1 MTSTPRKFLA
11 AAAACAVTALFAC
24 AGSPAQAA
32 SSGGKLQKFS
42 VKFTGENGQDWLVK
56 ETDAEHEPNCI
67 LGPGAYGSSELHTY
81 TTGFETV
88 KVYADQKH
96 GVLTGSA
103 PLEAFLSHEL
113 TLGSMPPKDCLTV
126 DYKHLQSAKDCSPVA
141 QWNKSHP
148 WRPANVFFG
157 VARGKVEV
165 EVTLKDE
172 LDVIE
177 ADLANCPGAGY
188 DDTKIAGVTKIS
200 AKKLFSGKP
209 VTVKFHTR
217 NDHPA
222 PEHHDVEGFYEWSL
236 TIKALKPAKR

>member
-11 AAAACAVTALFAC
+11 AAAACAVAALFAC

-67 LGPGAYGSSELHTY
+67 IGPGAYGSTELHTY

-113 TLGSMPPKDCLTV
+113 TLGQLPPEDCRDV
-126 DYKHLQSAKDCSPVA
+126 EYKRLQTAKDCSPTAV
-141 QWNKSHP
+141 WNKSHP
-148 WRPANVFFG
+148 WRPANVAIG
-157 VARGKVEV
+157 VARNRVQVEV
-165 EVTLKDE
+165 DLKDE
-172 LDVIE
+172 LDVVD
-177 ADLANCPGAGY
+177 ADLHNCPGAGY
-188 DDTKIAGVTKIS
+188 DDTRIDGVAKIS
-200 AKKLFSGKP
+200 TKKLFSGKSQ
-209 VTVKFHTR
+209 TIKFHTR

-222 PEHHDVEGFYEWSL
+222 PEQHDVEGFYEWTL
-236 TIKALKPAKR
+236 IIKAVK